1 MLAGQLCAAEPLN
14 WAFIGV
20 WDRSMPQVEAACRE
34 NGIHV
39 EFFKG
44 QKFNETQQPDQAARF
59 RLVFVLNLEA
69 DQASALTQRLK
80 QAREI
85 NPEQRVIPLDA
96 RGSQMDLEKAGLL
109 LKDEAVPAYWRPNG
123 TVNVRRLIR
132 YCMVKHCGA
141 AGEIEAPVL
150 IPEAGYYDSAREDAF
165 SDINEFIIFKRGKQR
180 WVEGASVAVLLLQ
193 QSFWITHDLKVID
206 AQIIA
211 LEKQGLNVVPVFGD
225 REEQVTKLTRAAA
238 PNMSFVYTQDTWG
251 EKVDG
256 LYEEALQNTDTVL
269 RVWASNMTSQLSN
282 HHAYEYLGGL
292 SMAVKK
298 VTGKSPAALI
308 SDVRDPGGARVRDF
322 EEVLASNLKSELL
335 NRRWLEGMKS
345 HDYAGAGHIAEL
357 VKNTFGWSVTRRES
371 ITQETW
377 DEVYEVLVK
386 DKHKL
391 QLAEWFERVSP
402 HAMQEISATLIEA
415 ARKDLWQATPE
426 QLQTLTKL
434 YASSVKAHG
443 DSGGLVSG
451 GNTRMADFVSAKLT
465 APGDQE
471 SATLAQDMKA
481 KLQQSAAAPD
491 TVVEKVSGPQ
501 ISEAKEQAPNA
512 SKPQQQGTVLEPA
525 WNAFA
530 WLIAAA
536 AVLLVIVGF
545 FKRAG
550 STS

>member
-1 MLAGQLCAAEPLN
+1 M
-14 WAFIGV
+14 
-20 WDRSMPQVEAACRE
+20 
-34 NGIHV
+34 
-39 EFFKG
+39 
-44 QKFNETQQPDQAARF
+44 
-59 RLVFVLNLEA
+59 
-69 DQASALTQRLK
+69 
-80 QAREI
+80 
-85 NPEQRVIPLDA
+85 
-96 RGSQMDLEKAGLL
+96 
-109 LKDEAVPAYWRPNG
+109 
-123 TVNVRRLIR
+123 
-132 YCMVKHCGA
+132 
-141 AGEIEAPVL
+141 
-150 IPEAGYYDSAREDAF
+150 
-165 SDINEFIIFKRGKQR
+165 
-180 WVEGASVAVLLLQ
+180 
-193 QSFWITHDLKVID
+193 
-206 AQIIA
+206 
-211 LEKQGLNVVPVFGD
+211 
-225 REEQVTKLTRAAA
+225 
-238 PNMSFVYTQDTWG
+238 
-251 EKVDG
+251 
-256 LYEEALQNTDTVL
+256 
-269 RVWASNMTSQLSN
+269 
-282 HHAYEYLGGL
+282 
-292 SMAVKK
+292 
-298 VTGKSPAALI
+298 AALGY
-308 SDVRDPGGARVRDF
+308 SGARVRDF
-322 EEVLASNLKSELL
+322 EEVLAANLKSELL

-377 DEVYEVLVK
+377 DEVYDVLVK

-434 YASSVKAHG
+434 YATSVKAHG

-481 KLQQSAAAPD
+481 KLQQSAATPD
-491 TVVEKVSGPQ
+491 AVVEKVSGPQ
-501 ISEAKEQAPNA
+501 ISGAKEQAPAA
-512 SKPQQQGTVLEPA
+512 SKPQQEGTVLEPA

-536 AVLLVIVGF
+536 AVLLVLVGF